1 MTPKDFLAG
10 HITRAV
16 GGPVWHGDAL
26 SQILSD
32 VTAAEAGARPI
43 PGAHNIAELV
53 AHISVWAAIVERR
66 LAGENASATD
76 EENFP
81 TLSQPTDERW
91 SSTLELLRE
100 RHASLSRA
108 IARLDAT
115 ALNEPV
121 AFRDY
126 SAAYMIHGVVE
137 HDAYHA
143 GQISLLKK
151 MVRLASA

>member
-1 MTPKDFLAG
+1 MTPKDFIAG
-10 HITRAV
+10 HVTRAV
-16 GGPVWHGDAL
+16 AGPVWHADAL
-26 SQILSD
+26 DQILAD

-53 AHISVWAAIVERR
+53 AHVSVWAAIAERR
-66 LAGENASATD
+66 LVGENANPTD

-81 TLSQPTDERW
+81 TFSQPTDETWR
-91 SSTLELLRE
+91 SALQLLRE

-108 IARLDAT
+108 IARLEEN
-115 ALNEPV
+115 ALYEPV

-126 SAAYMIHGVVE
+126 SVAYMLHGVVE

-143 GQISLLKK
+143 GQIALLKK
-151 MVRLASA
+151 MVRLVSA